1 MSLEQRL
8 WNRSIFARCGV
19 DTHSWQLAQMPQTNL
34 QRVKVPAAGL
44 QNNSLATVPISSALH
59 LAAGADVSVVTLEV
73 FDLRR

>member
-1 MSLEQRL
+1 
-8 WNRSIFARCGV
+8 
-19 DTHSWQLAQMPQTNL
+19 MPQTNL